1 MKCVFLS
8 VSAARPSVINALME
22 TFRVTPR
29 RDGARKSSSV
39 SELHLLSRLIGPGI
53 RPVSLPDVGWAE
65 EDPPPPCWTSS
76 RGRACKVLQLNA
88 EQKHLQADG
97 MDGWMQKQLW
107 DPSSRMKKW
116 EDCVH
121 HQEPGGQQVKGFSWL
136 LKTSSIQSVSEDL
149 LRLPGAEAAP
159 SADCSV

>member
-29 RDGARKSSSV
+29 RDGARKSSSA